1 MNTRKLVSL
10 FAILLATVLPATSS
24 WAGSEYGYGDD
35 GYQYS
40 HQQLLASSYRLSEE
54 ADSFRRYA
62 RKYSYSREVRQAGRA
77 MQTAADDLYY
87 QLKHGGSEYQVQRA
101 YRQAR
106 HTYYALR
113 DCYYGNSHALNQ
125 LGYVVHDVERDYQRY
140 QRQLASYSRGG
151 YGKGHDGRYR
161 GHGSRVGIGYRSG
174 THGSGLSLHFR
185 VK

>member
-10 FAILLATVLPATSS
+10 FTVLLATAFVATSS
-24 WAGSEYGYGDD
+24 WAGPDYGYDD
-35 GYQYS
+35 AGYQRS
-40 HQQLLASSYRLSEE
+40 HQELLASSYRLSEE

-101 YRQAR
+101 YKQAR

-113 DCYYGNSHALNQ
+113 ECYYGDSHALNQ
-125 LGYVVHDVERDYQRY
+125 LGYVVHDVERDFQRY
-140 QRQLASYSRGG
+140 QRQLASYNRGG
-151 YGKGHDGRYR
+151 YGKGHDARYR
-161 GHGSRVGIGYRSG
+161 GHGSRVGIGYHSG